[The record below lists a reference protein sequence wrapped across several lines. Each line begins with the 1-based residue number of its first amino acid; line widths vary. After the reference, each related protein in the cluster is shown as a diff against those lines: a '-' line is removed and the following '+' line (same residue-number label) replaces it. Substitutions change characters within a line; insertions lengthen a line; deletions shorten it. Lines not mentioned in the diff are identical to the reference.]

1 MPCLKKINLLAIKR
15 KKKIADIEQES
26 HTKGKRSNLSGHF
39 SDTYNNIFVDSG
51 RSPDSY
57 LNSDLGGYLN
67 DSSLFNGTFDV
78 NGTTISVAA
87 DKNYTAANNEDVAE
101 LVVMAVTSIVL
112 GLMILITVIGLY
124 RQLMPGKL
132 FQ

>member
-1 MPCLKKINLLAIKR
+1 M
-15 KKKIADIEQES
+15 
-26 HTKGKRSNLSGHF
+26 SGHF

-87 DKNYTAANNEDVAE
+87 DKNYTAASNEDVAE